1 MVSISL
7 YLITSLLFKR
17 NILCL
22 LKYTRRA
29 SLSYPC
35 ERDRCAQLVKDFLL
49 LEGKDHQG
57 QLMNQER
64 NPGGLDQFA

>member
-7 YLITSLLFKR
+7 SLMASSLFKSS
-17 NILCL
+17 ILRL
-22 LKYTRRA
+22 LKCTRRA

>member
-7 YLITSLLFKR
+7 YLMAPSLFKSS
-17 NILCL
+17 ISHL
-22 LKYTRRA
+22 LKYTRKA
-29 SLSYPC
+29 SLSYPY

-57 QLMNQER
+57 QLTNQGR